1 MALKPLNSVFGF
13 SVGTDSIINVIDVD
27 GNVTA
32 NVLTVES
39 SANLGDVGNI
49 TINGGSAG
57 YYLATDGLGNLAWSA
72 VSSQANQIYN
82 GDSNV
87 TIPTANGNVC
97 INANSGTDRQWIFDT
112 TGTLTAPGNLPLN
125 GLIPCTVPV
134 DASYTVYPN
143 QQGLFSL
150 PIIIDGA
157 LDVEG
162 VLIQVD
168 GIGPGTANTEILFSN
183 QGVYTGNAGFTF
195 DLTTGNL
202 AVPGN
207 ISITGNIIP
216 TSNNDYDLGTS
227 THRWG
232 NLYLSGNTIYIGN
245 STITTDNTGNLN
257 LVSGSGAILSVAG
270 NAEVTTIQNGTTSID
285 VITDGNINFTVSGV
299 ANVVTIS
306 DTSLVVDSNVDF
318 TGATTISLGTVANI
332 KITGGTSGYYL
343 ETDGLGNLT
352 WANPSSGLSSNT
364 IYNGNSNVSIP
375 VSNGNVY
382 INSSADQE
390 WVFDTTGN
398 LTTSGGIIL
407 DSTGNISNTNIVKA
421 NYLVANSGCVSI
433 GSHTISV
440 DGSNAGIFSSGV
452 VNLNLGLA
460 ANITLGSSSGN
471 VTVQGNLISNG
482 NITTTQTINANNIAV
497 GDLYSKRAAV
507 NVTTSTVVDQFPLAT
522 YRSAKYTI
530 KVGDNTG
537 YQAIEVLLVHDSINS
552 FITIYGSL
560 STTGIDLVSLSS
572 TIVTG
577 NVQLLATA
585 INSSTSLN
593 LMGTYVPD

>member
-49 TINGGSAG
+49 TITGGSAG

-125 GLIPCTVPV
+125 GLIPYNVPV

-207 ISITGNIIP
+207 ISITGNINAGNLLTANYSTAVLTTAGQPNI
-216 TSNNDYDLGTS
+216 TSVGTLTGLTS
-227 THRWG
+227 TG
-232 NLYLSGNTIYIGN
+232 TVDL
-245 STITTDNTGNLN
+245 TG
-257 LVSGSGAILSVAG
+257 A
-270 NAEVTTIQNGTTSID
+270 
-285 VITDGNINFTVSGV
+285 
-299 ANVVTIS
+299 
-306 DTSLVVDSNVDF
+306 SNVAL
-318 TGATTISLGTVANI
+318 GAVANI
-332 KITGGTSGYYL
+332 KITGGTVGYYL
-343 ETDGLGNLT
+343 ETDGSGNLT

-507 NVTTSTVVDQFPLAT
+507 TVTTSTVVDQFPLAT